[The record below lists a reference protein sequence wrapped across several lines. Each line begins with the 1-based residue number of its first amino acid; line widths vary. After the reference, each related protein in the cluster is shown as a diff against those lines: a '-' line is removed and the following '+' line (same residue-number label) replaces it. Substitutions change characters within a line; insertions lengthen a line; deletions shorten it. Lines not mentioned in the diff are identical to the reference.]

1 VRQKAPLCPNAKV
14 PDELTQVDCPAK
26 KQNTCPKKPIQ
37 STFRN
42 RCDDSSGID
51 NPIRAFSL
59 QGKAGD
65 NATSKIKFS
74 RR

>member
-42 RCDDSSGID
+42 RCAKD
-51 NPIRAFSL
+51 
-59 QGKAGD
+59 
-65 NATSKIKFS
+65 
-74 RR
+74 

>member
-42 RCDDSSGID
+42 RWEAECKLASADRL
-51 NPIRAFSL
+51 P
-59 QGKAGD
+59 
-65 NATSKIKFS
+65 
-74 RR
+74 

>member
-42 RCDDSSGID
+42 RCAVNLRLVACD
-51 NPIRAFSL
+51 NLSNINNNRL
-59 QGKAGD
+59 
-65 NATSKIKFS
+65 
-74 RR
+74 RVL

>member
-42 RCDDSSGID
+42 RCQALSAFDYPAGIH
-51 NPIRAFSL
+51 
-59 QGKAGD
+59 
-65 NATSKIKFS
+65 
-74 RR
+74 

>member
-42 RCDDSSGID
+42 RCRRFRRLAVLRIC
-51 NPIRAFSL
+51 
-59 QGKAGD
+59 
-65 NATSKIKFS
+65 IKLMQ
-74 RR
+74 